1 MKKFSIKVNGKDY
14 EVEVEEIG
22 GSQSVTQTTKTV
34 AVATKV
40 STPPK
45 AAIAKGKEGSL
56 KVTAPMP
63 GTILAV
69 SVKVGAQVK
78 KGDTLV
84 ILEAMKME
92 NEIAAPEDGVVASIN
107 VEAGVSVES
116 GQLLASLN

>member
-22 GSQSVTQTTKTV
+22 GSQSVTQTIKP
-34 AVATKV
+34 VATAKKAP
-40 STPPK
+40 TPSK
-45 AAIAKGKEGSL
+45 TATVKGKEGSL

-69 SVKVGAQVK
+69 NVKVGDQVK